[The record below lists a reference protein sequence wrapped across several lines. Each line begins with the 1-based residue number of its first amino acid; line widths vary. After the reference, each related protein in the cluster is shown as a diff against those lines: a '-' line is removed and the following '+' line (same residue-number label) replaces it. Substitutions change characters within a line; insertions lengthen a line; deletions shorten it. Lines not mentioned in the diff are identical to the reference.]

1 MRFVKHSKV
10 AGIGRYTYQQKEFER
25 FNKLNAKPIAKLT
38 QREMTAL
45 ERLKKKARFKNV

>member
-1 MRFVKHSKV
+1 MKNSKV
-10 AGIGRYTYQQKEFER
+10 AGIGRYTTVQKEFER

-38 QREMTAL
+38 QREITTL